1 MKIFCIGLPRTGT
14 TTICSAFEMLGFS
27 AKHIYETLEIS
38 DYEKYDAYADTPIWV
53 PEFFKKLYNKY
64 PDAKFIY
71 TYRDIEKWMASIINF
86 KWFAMPNV
94 FNNMATKLA
103 YEAVFSYPFNKDNW
117 IIDFHK
123 HKDKVDSFFKDKPLL
138 RIDITDAATGEEKW
152 KKICEFL
159 GVEIPK
165 EEFPN
170 KNTHKMTMILKQP

>member
-14 TTICSAFEMLGFS
+14 TTICAAFEMLGFS
-27 AKHIYETLEIS
+27 SKHIYETLNMS
-38 DYEKYDAYADTPIWV
+38 DFNKYDAYADTPIWAPDV
-53 PEFFKKLYNKY
+53 FKRLYDHY

-71 TYRDIEKWMASIINF
+71 TYRDINKWMASIIRF

-103 YEAVFSYPFNKDNW
+103 YESVFSYPFNQDSW
-117 IIDFHK
+117 IIDFYNHK
-123 HKDKVDSFFKDKPLL
+123 KIVDLFFKDKPLL
-138 RIDITDAATGEEKW
+138 RIDITDEATGEEKW

-159 GVEIPK
+159 EVEIPK

-170 KNTHKMTMILKQP
+170 KNAHKMVMMWS